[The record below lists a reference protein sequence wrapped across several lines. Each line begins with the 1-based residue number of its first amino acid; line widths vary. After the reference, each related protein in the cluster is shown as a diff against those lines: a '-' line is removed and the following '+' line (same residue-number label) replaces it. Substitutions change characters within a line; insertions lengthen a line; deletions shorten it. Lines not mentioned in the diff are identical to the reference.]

1 MDIEATLNNTIFFP
15 SIKNGTFDY
24 GTPMKSILTKFDID
38 KTTEPSQSLFE
49 YLCYKI
55 VKKKALEGTLN
66 TETVLITEK
75 FLTSFNCKKVF
86 IKTKAIQKKHIIIFL
101 QNKNTLKWSLIAF
114 LNLAEQLKNCFDEN
128 KKQPITAKIISSNA
142 NSDEDDVVLNSTMD
156 KLENTFDFKSP
167 NDIQFE
173 LDSINISD
181 QPNTS
186 IFLLNFIEGL
196 IVQNDENISLYIK
209 KLYDEGSN
217 SVDLNSKAYFSS
229 FNKISEDFENIY
241 IKYQNELNEYFK
253 KNKYNILNFDAEKIM
268 NGNKEFFVIENNKD
282 NIENGEKKVLI
293 EEKGLTEENKFVNG
307 MENKYSNLN
316 IIKDEIDMIQLEQD
330 DDLDGD
336 LNSDEEEEALKI
348 MERENEEA
356 KSIRDQERKLR
367 QRIYKQ
373 RLRFKNM
380 NMYKEFGIIK
390 EEDNESESESI
401 DLFNKLKEEKGKNLN
416 ESLKLTLKKTLEEK
430 KNKITK
436 QNNNNANINIINNIN
451 IDNKNISIKSSSENN
466 KNISLNTD
474 NNIISSNKNTEKI
487 IKIEN
492 KNTKTN
498 QNTDKEKTSKSEKS
512 IKLSVLK
519 DLEEAIEEIELE
531 QDPIK
536 NNKDLNNN
544 ANNKKKS
551 EIKISLT
558 NENRPIEKKNSL
570 KNENRKEDSIN
581 TNNNK
586 KEKKY
591 INVFK
596 ENIDIK
602 KRNSFS
608 KSKEKDLNIEDKRFQ
623 IKINEKLKKTLTN
636 IKKNEKDKEKPKEK
650 SAEEGMI
657 KYLKT
662 NSLQKK
668 ILLKDISIRNNK
680 NNKSNNSN
688 SSNFSNKP
696 KDQDNNSN
704 SNSNNTTKIYNTNS
718 YNSNSSR
725 SNNEREKSPNIK
737 EKENNMNEKELNE
750 NIAKKNNNNNNS
762 KNNKSSKNKTKQMI
776 KKTNSKKFN
785 EKQAQSPLISKLSN
799 ISQKSSSTNKTGD
812 SFSKSS
818 EDKNTIKNKKKA
830 IKEIEIKLDKN
841 KNNEFLAIDNPLNSL
856 PPQKTVERNGY
867 FDLNDKDKDKI
878 ENGSINTSVKISIN
892 NNDINSVK
900 SDRNNGDY
908 SSNIN
913 IENIFSD
920 DFESEKDKFEKF
932 EIKDEGSF
940 LGENRTK
947 KISMIRKVDKRIN
960 KKRPPGKPQTSRRD
974 FNDYCNYDEEG
985 ANKICG
991 CIGEQ
996 SNGICTIF

>member
-1 MDIEATLNNTIFFP
+1 MDIEAKLNNTIFFP

-49 YLCYKI
+49 YLCYKL

-75 FLTSFNCKKVF
+75 FLTTFNCKKVF
-86 IKTKAIQKKHIIIFL
+86 IKAKAIHKKHIIIFL

-114 LNLAEQLKNCFDEN
+114 LNLEEQLKNCFDER
-128 KKQPITAKIISSNA
+128 KRQPITAKIISSNA
-142 NSDEDDVVLNSTMD
+142 NSDEDDVILNSTMD

-173 LDSINISD
+173 VDSINISD
-181 QPNTS
+181 QPNTC

-209 KLYDEGSN
+209 KLYDEGTNNIYLNNN
-217 SVDLNSKAYFSS
+217 SYFSS

-253 KNKYNILNFDAEKIM
+253 KNKYNILNFDAEKVM
-268 NGNKEFFVIENNKD
+268 NGNKEFFVIENNKE
-282 NIENGEKKVLI
+282 NIENGEKKVLAK
-293 EEKGLTEENKFVNG
+293 EKGLPEENKIVNG
-307 MENKYSNLN
+307 MENINTNLN
-316 IIKDEIDMIQLEQD
+316 IIRDEIDMIQLEQD
-330 DDLDGD
+330 DDIDAD
-336 LNSDEEEEALKI
+336 LNSEEEEEALKI

-373 RLRFKNM
+373 KLRFKNM

-401 DLFNKLKEEKGKNLN
+401 DLFNKLKEEKGKSLN
-416 ESLKLTLKKTLEEK
+416 ESLKLTLKKSLEEK
-430 KNKITK
+430 KNKLPK
-436 QNNNNANINIINNIN
+436 QSNNNNTKINIINNIN
-451 IDNKNISIKSSSENN
+451 IDNNNNIINNISENN
-466 KNISLNTD
+466 KDIILNTD
-474 NNIISSNKNTEKI
+474 NNIIRNKNDEIKKEIIINEK
-487 IKIEN
+487 N
-492 KNTKTN
+492 NADTK
-498 QNTDKEKTSKSEKS
+498 TDKEQKSKSEKS

-519 DLEEAIEEIELE
+519 DLEEALEEIELE
-531 QDPIK
+531 QDAVK
-536 NNKDLNNN
+536 NNKDINDNNN
-544 ANNKKKS
+544 NINNKS

-558 NENRPIEKKNSL
+558 NENRPIEKKNSF
-570 KNENRKEDSIN
+570 KSENRKEDNIN
-581 TNNNK
+581 INNNK

-596 ENIDIK
+596 ENIELK

-608 KSKEKDLNIEDKRFQ
+608 KNKEKEFNLEDK
-623 IKINEKLKKTLTN
+623 KIQNRNIEKLKKTLTN
-636 IKKNEKDKEKPKEK
+636 IKKNEKDKEKQKEK
-650 SAEEGMI
+650 KVEEGLN
-657 KYLKT
+657 KYLKA
-662 NSLQKK
+662 NSLTQKK
-668 ILLKDISIRNNK
+668 ILLKENIFK
-680 NNKSNNSN
+680 NNKSNNLN
-688 SSNFSNKP
+688 NLNKL
-696 KDQDNNSN
+696 KDQDNNI
-704 SNSNNTTKIYNTNS
+704 NSNNTTKIYITNIF
-718 YNSNSSR
+718 NSNSSI
-725 SNNEREKSPNIK
+725 SNNERDKSPNIK
-737 EKENNMNEKELNE
+737 EKENNINKKELNE
-750 NIAKKNNNNNNS
+750 NIIKKNNTNNNYKNNNNNF
-762 KNNKSSKNKTKQMI
+762 SKNKNNQII
-776 KKTNSKKFN
+776 KKTNSKKFS
-785 EKQAQSPLISKLSN
+785 EKQSQSTLYSKLSN
-799 ISQKSSSTNKTGD
+799 NSQKSSSTNKTSD

-818 EDKNTIKNKKKA
+818 EDKNILKNKKKP
-830 IKEIEIKLDKN
+830 IKEIEIKIEKN
-841 KNNEFLAIDNPLNSL
+841 KNKDVIAIDNPLKAL
-856 PPQKTVERNGY
+856 PPQKNIEKNGY
-867 FDLNDKDKDKI
+867 FDLSEKDKI
-878 ENGSINTSVKISIN
+878 ENGSSSNSLKVSN
-892 NNDINSVK
+892 FNDMNSVK

-920 DFESEKDKFEKF
+920 DFESEKDKYEKF

-947 KISMIRKVDKRIN
+947 KISMVRKVDKRLN
-960 KKRPPGKPQTSRRD
+960 KKRPPGKPQTSTRNY
-974 FNDYCNYDEEG
+974 NDYCNYDEEG

-996 SNGICTIF
+996 SNGICFIF

>member
-1 MDIEATLNNTIFFP
+1 MDIEATLNKTIFFP
-15 SIKNGTFDY
+15 SIKDGTFDY

-38 KTTEPSQSLFE
+38 KRTEPSQSLFE

-55 VKKKALEGTLN
+55 VKKKALEGKLN

-86 IKTKAIQKKHIIIFL
+86 IKAKAIHKNHIIIFL
-101 QNKNTLKWSLIAF
+101 HNKITSKWSLIAF
-114 LNLAEQLKNCFDEN
+114 LNLEEQLKKCFDESN
-128 KKQPITAKIISSNA
+128 KQPIIAKIISSNA
-142 NSDEDDVVLNSTMD
+142 NSDEDDVILNSTMD
-156 KLENTFDFKSP
+156 KLENSFDFKSP

-173 LDSINISD
+173 VDSINISD
-181 QPNTS
+181 QPNTC
-186 IFLLNFIEGL
+186 IFILNFIEGL
-196 IVQNDENISLYIK
+196 IEQDDENISLYIK
-209 KLYDEGSN
+209 KLYDEGSY
-217 SVDLNSKAYFSS
+217 SIDPNSKEYFSS

-253 KNKYNILNFDAEKIM
+253 KNKYNNLIFDAEKIM
-268 NGNKEFFVIENNKD
+268 NGSKEFFVIENNK
-282 NIENGEKKVLI
+282 ENGEKKVLI
-293 EEKGLTEENKFVNG
+293 EEKELPEENKLVNG
-307 MENKYSNLN
+307 MENNNNLK
-316 IIKDEIDMIQLEQD
+316 IIKDEIDLIQLEQD
-330 DDLDGD
+330 DDINGD

-373 RLRFKNM
+373 KLRFKNM

-401 DLFNKLKEEKGKNLN
+401 DLFNKLKEEKAKNIN
-416 ESLKLTLKKTLEEK
+416 ESLKITLKKTLED
-430 KNKITK
+430 KNKTSK
-436 QNNNNANINIINNIN
+436 QNNNIANINIINRID
-451 IDNKNISIKSSSENN
+451 IDNKNNIAIKSNSENN
-466 KNISLNTD
+466 SNIIINTE
-474 NNIISSNKNTEKI
+474 NNIININKNNE
-487 IKIEN
+487 IKKETIKKEN
-492 KNTKTN
+492 DTNLNTNEDNEQK
-498 QNTDKEKTSKSEKS
+498 SKSEKS

-531 QDPIK
+531 QEPTK
-536 NNKDLNNN
+536 NNKDINNI
-544 ANNKKKS
+544 NKKKN
-551 EIKISLT
+551 EIKTSLT

-570 KNENRKEDSIN
+570 KIESKKDDNI
-581 TNNNK
+581 NNNK

-608 KSKEKDLNIEDKRFQ
+608 KNKEKDLNIEDKRFQ
-623 IKINEKLKKTLTN
+623 IKNNEKFKKALTH

-650 SAEEGMI
+650 IVEEEKI

-668 ILLKDISIRNNK
+668 ILLKENNNK
-680 NNKSNNSN
+680 NNKINNSPNNLSKSKEQDNNNNSN
-688 SSNFSNKP
+688 
-696 KDQDNNSN
+696 D
-704 SNSNNTTKIYNTNS
+704 TAKIYNTNS
-718 YNSNSSR
+718 FNSNSSK

-737 EKENNMNEKELNE
+737 EKENNINKKELNE
-750 NIAKKNNNNNNS
+750 NITKKNNNNNNN
-762 KNNKSSKNKTKQMI
+762 KNNTSSKNKSNQII
-776 KKTNSKKFN
+776 KKTNSKKLN
-785 EKQAQSPLISKLSN
+785 EKQAQSPLISKFSN
-799 ISQKSSSTNKTGD
+799 NSQKSTSTNKTGD

-818 EDKNTIKNKKKA
+818 EDKNIIKNKKKS
-830 IKEIEIKLDKN
+830 IKEIEIKIEKN
-841 KNNEFLAIDNPLNSL
+841 KEFISIDNPLNAL
-856 PPQKTVERNGY
+856 PPPKIVERNGY
-867 FDLNDKDKDKI
+867 FDLNEKEKDKI
-878 ENGSINTSVKISIN
+878 ENGSINSSLKISIN
-892 NNDINSVK
+892 NNDIHSVK

-920 DFESEKDKFEKF
+920 DFESEKDKYEKF

-947 KISMIRKVDKRIN
+947 KISMVRKVDKRIN
-960 KKRPPGKPQTSRRD
+960 KKRPPGKPQTARRD
-974 FNDYCNYDEEG
+974 FNDFCNYDEEG

-996 SNGICTIF
+996 SNGICYIF